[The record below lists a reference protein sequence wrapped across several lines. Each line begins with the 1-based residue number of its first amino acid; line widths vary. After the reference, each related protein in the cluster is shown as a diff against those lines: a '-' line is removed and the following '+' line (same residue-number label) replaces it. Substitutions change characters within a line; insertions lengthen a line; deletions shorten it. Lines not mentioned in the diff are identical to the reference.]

1 MQFKKPSH
9 HVILFLLSLTIIFA
23 SCGGGRTVKQG
34 ELSGNITISGA
45 FALYPLAIQWAE
57 GFMKENPGVRI
68 DISAGGAGKGMTDV
82 LSGMVDLAMLSREV
96 AKVESN
102 QGAWSITV
110 AKDAVVPMISTSNP
124 YFKEIKK
131 VGISKA
137 RFSALYISGS
147 IKFWGEL
154 LGNQSVE
161 KINLYTRSEACGA
174 AEMWASFLGNHQEDL
189 RGIGVFGDPGMA
201 DAVKADK
208 YALGYNNLIFAY
220 DLKTRKCYSGISV
233 VPIDLNGDG
242 KIEPQEAFY
251 SSIDSITA
259 AIKDGRYPTPPA
271 RNLYFISNGKP
282 QNAIVT
288 AFIKYILTKGQ
299 QQIPSAGY
307 IPLKS
312 EQINE
317 MLRKIEL

>member
-1 MQFKKPSH
+1 
-9 HVILFLLSLTIIFA
+9 
-23 SCGGGRTVKQG
+23 
-34 ELSGNITISGA
+34 
-45 FALYPLAIQWAE
+45 
-57 GFMKENPGVRI
+57 MKENPGVRI

-124 YFKEIKK
+124 YFKEIMK

-189 RGIGVFGDPGMA
+189 RGIGVFGDPGMW
-201 DAVKADK
+201 
-208 YALGYNNLIFAY
+208 
-220 DLKTRKCYSGISV
+220 
-233 VPIDLNGDG
+233 
-242 KIEPQEAFY
+242 
-251 SSIDSITA
+251 
-259 AIKDGRYPTPPA
+259 
-271 RNLYFISNGKP
+271 
-282 QNAIVT
+282 
-288 AFIKYILTKGQ
+288 
-299 QQIPSAGY
+299 
-307 IPLKS
+307 
-312 EQINE
+312 
-317 MLRKIEL
+317 